1 LNHLIKRITKDKQ
14 SLQMLTDKNI
24 ALIFG
29 TTGSGKSTLA
39 NSIINSPNSMYRDE
53 NGLIE
58 NKNSIEAPYQFK
70 IGHKVVSETK
80 APNFQLID

>member
-1 LNHLIKRITKDKQ
+1 
-14 SLQMLTDKNI
+14 MLTDQNI

-39 NSIINSPNSMYRDE
+39 NSIIHGPNSMHRNQ

-58 NKNSIEAPYQFK
+58 NKIQVETLNQFK

-80 APNFQLID
+80 APNF